1 MYIYCLPV
9 FQDFVGLCCV
19 NEKTM
24 RLLEVSGIA
33 EMVNVGIFPTLLDGL
48 AILKEKNEMTTS
60 SDLSRE
66 SEGSKL

>member
-1 MYIYCLPV
+1 M
-9 FQDFVGLCCV
+9 GLCCV
-19 NEKTM
+19 NGKTM

-33 EMVNVGIFPTLLDGL
+33 EMINVGIFPTLLDGL

>member
-1 MYIYCLPV
+1 
-9 FQDFVGLCCV
+9 
-19 NEKTM
+19 M

-33 EMVNVGIFPTLLDGL
+33 ENINVGIFPTLLDGL

-66 SEGSKL
+66 SDGSKL

>member
-1 MYIYCLPV
+1 
-9 FQDFVGLCCV
+9 
-19 NEKTM
+19 M

>member
-9 FQDFVGLCCV
+9 IQDFVGLCCV